1 MPKKSRV
8 ICVDDKIFKL
18 LKNNGQV
25 IAEGNKLSDSLQKVK
40 TKADNM
46 AAFKKAKKE
55 LNTALSKHGRIMK
68 SWGKAYTYNVITA
81 LLAGINKTSITKLKC
96 FAKEE

>member
-55 LNTALSKHGRIMK
+55 LNFSFSLRRIFRC
-68 SWGKAYTYNVITA
+68 SCLFLFLWDSSCSR
-81 LLAGINKTSITKLKC
+81 L
-96 FAKEE
+96 